1 MSPASP
7 PRRPAEGAPPR
18 GEHRPARWTGAVGL
32 LLAVASVLVF
42 VHECIDLQVY
52 QAGARTLLQNPA
64 ALYEGGLQLELPAR
78 LPFTYPPFAAA
89 LFIPVSFLPV
99 AFAGPLMAVLSLGL
113 TYAVMRALLRRL
125 VPLLPAGWARFA
137 SPMLLTGVLAW
148 TGPLRSTMSFGQI
161 NAILFGLVCLACL
174 RWGWGFLAGLVIG
187 LTAGVKLTPLVF
199 GIVPLARRSW
209 SCIAGM
215 AVGFAGSI
223 ALTWAAL
230 PALSHQYW
238 LQVIRDTSRIG
249 SIGFFDNVSVRAVLA
264 RFDADS
270 QIAWLILALLL
281 IGLVYT
287 ALRCLP
293 RETDTLT
300 LIGLAS
306 SLMLLISPISWAH
319 HAVWLPVILWSWF
332 ALAWRLPSARRPLA
346 VLGAL
351 LAFTLG
357 VSNRVFAVFL
367 PGGGDPSG
375 SPLWDAY
382 VSLPTAVL
390 VASVVV
396 IAAAAVRHRG
406 PTTAE

>member
-1 MSPASP
+1 MSSASL
-7 PRRPAEGAPPR
+7 PRRSSHSGPVRSEQ
-18 GEHRPARWTGAVGL
+18 RPARWTGAVGL
-32 LLAVASVLVF
+32 ILAVASVLVF

-64 ALYEGGLQLELPAR
+64 ALYDGGLRLEVPSR

-125 VPLLPAGWARFA
+125 VPLLPEGWARFA
-137 SPMLLTGVLAW
+137 SPMLLTGLLAW
-148 TGPLRSTMSFGQI
+148 SGPLRSTLSFGQI

-223 ALTWAAL
+223 GLTWAVL
-230 PALSHQYW
+230 PGLSHQYW
-238 LQVIRDTSRIG
+238 LEVIRDPSRIG
-249 SIGFFDNVSVRAVLA
+249 SIGFFDNLSVRSVLA
-264 RFDADS
+264 RFGADS
-270 QIAWLILALLL
+270 QIAWLVLALLL

-332 ALAWRLPSARRPLA
+332 ALARLLPSARRPLA
-346 VLGAL
+346 VLGLA

-357 VSNRVFAVFL
+357 VSSRAFAVFL
-367 PGGGDPSG
+367 PGGGESG
-375 SPLWDAY
+375 GLLWTAY
-382 VSLPTAVL
+382 VSLPAAVL
-390 VASVVV
+390 AVSVVV
-396 IAAAAVRHRG
+396 IAAAAVRHRRT
-406 PTTAE
+406 TTAQ